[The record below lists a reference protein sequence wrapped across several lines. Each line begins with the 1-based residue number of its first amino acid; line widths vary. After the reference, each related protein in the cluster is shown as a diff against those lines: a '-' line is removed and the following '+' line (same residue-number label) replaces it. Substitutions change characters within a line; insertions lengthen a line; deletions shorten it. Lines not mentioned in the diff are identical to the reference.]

1 MKWKMNCILFH
12 IALHEPECTE
22 FCNHLDIDVEE
33 LNSLDNIDLE
43 AFGFFSLQICILPHS
58 RDSFPLISDI

>member
-1 MKWKMNCILFH
+1 MNCILFH
-12 IALHEPECTE
+12 IALHEPECIE

-43 AFGFFSLQICILPHS
+43 AFGFLGGLSLHLNVI
-58 RDSFPLISDI
+58 